1 VRENLSS
8 AVPTA
13 ETVIFLQKSVSDM
26 EKKDNM
32 VHPGTRF
39 YTTPVH
45 QKWTICKKM
54 DKENGL
60 HFVTD
65 GFTPASAGFNGL
77 QRASLRF

>member
-1 VRENLSS
+1 MKMHLTEISHYS
-8 AVPTA
+8 
-13 ETVIFLQKSVSDM
+13 QK
-26 EKKDNM
+26 
-32 VHPGTRF
+32 
-39 YTTPVH
+39 TPVH